1 MGMTVLFS
9 LGFRLLLWVLLTG
22 ETNRTNLLF
31 GLLVAILLPRAHH
44 HGERVAPL
52 LKAVGQS
59 LVAIPQ
65 AYGEAVA
72 LIVAGGREHCD
83 ETEHRASGTAT
94 PLVVFLE
101 LLAITLTPFT
111 LVLDLVR
118 VEDAVEGSHHRYRI
132 HRLRPAPNR
141 GQAATGGRTP
151 Q

>member
-1 MGMTVLFS
+1 MTVVLS

-22 ETNRTNLLF
+22 ETSGTNLLF

-44 HGERVAPL
+44 QGDKVAPL
-52 LKAVGQS
+52 IRALGQS

-65 AYGEAVA
+65 AYGEAGA
-72 LIVAGGREHCD
+72 LILAGGNEQCD

-118 VEDAVEGSHHRYRI
+118 IEDAVEGSHHRYRI
-132 HRLRPAPNR
+132 LRLRPAHR
-141 GQAATGGRTP
+141 RKQLSDRRRTP

>member
-1 MGMTVLFS
+1 MTVVLS
-9 LGFRLLLWVLLTG
+9 LGFRLLRWVLRAG
-22 ETNRTNLLF
+22 ETSRTHLLF
-31 GLLVAILLPRAHH
+31 GVLVAILLPRAHH

-52 LKAVGQS
+52 LKAFGQS

-65 AYGEAVA
+65 AYGEAMA
-72 LIVAGGREHCD
+72 LILAGGNEQCD
-83 ETEHRASGTAT
+83 ETEHRASDTAT
-94 PLVVFLE
+94 PLGVFLE

-132 HRLRPAPNR
+132 HRLRPAQRR
-141 GQAATGGRTP
+141 GQAPAGGRAP

>member
-1 MGMTVLFS
+1 MTLVLS

-22 ETNRTNLLF
+22 DLTRTNLLF
-31 GLLVAILLPRAHH
+31 GVLVAVLLPRAHH

-52 LKAVGQS
+52 LKAVWQS

-65 AYGEAVA
+65 AYGDALA
-72 LIVAGGREHCD
+72 LILAGGNEHCD

-132 HRLRPAPNR
+132 HRLRPAPR
-141 GQAATGGRTP
+141 WKPSPADGRAP

>member
-1 MGMTVLFS
+1 MTVVLS

-22 ETNRTNLLF
+22 DTNRTNLVF

-44 HGERVAPL
+44 HGDDVASL
-52 LKAVGQS
+52 LKALWQS

-65 AYGEAVA
+65 AYGETVA
-72 LIVAGGREHCD
+72 LILAGGDEHCD

-94 PLVVFLE
+94 PLVVFLD

-118 VEDAVEGSHHRYRI
+118 VEEGMEGSHHRYRI
-132 HRLRPAPNR
+132 HRLRPAQRR
-141 GQAATGGRTP
+141 GRAQADGRSP

>member
-1 MGMTVLFS
+1 MTVVLS

-22 ETNRTNLLF
+22 ETSGTNLLF

-44 HGERVAPL
+44 HGDKVAPL
-52 LKAVGQS
+52 IRALGQS

-65 AYGEAVA
+65 AYGEAGA
-72 LIVAGGREHCD
+72 LILAGGNEQCD

-111 LVLDLVR
+111 LVLDLVHI
-118 VEDAVEGSHHRYRI
+118 EDAVEGSHYRYRI
-132 HRLRPAPNR
+132 HRLRPAER
-141 GQAATGGRTP
+141 KKQLSDRRRTP